1 MTDAT
6 INDAV
11 LKQLA
16 EFPDLGEELQQ
27 IALQRLTEA
36 GEIQAALERI
46 AGLEAALRDL
56 LSYVERNECQ
66 HEDTHRGG
74 AIWTICDGC
83 GMKWADDKGG
93 FRPYAESKPI
103 TDARAALAGE
113 AAPRLTDRQID
124 NVTRRQCGG
133 DLDLVLAY
141 RQFARAIEAKVRGE

>member
-1 MTDAT
+1 MLQT
-6 INDAV
+6 V
-11 LKQLA
+11 S
-16 EFPDLGEELQQ
+16 ELGQVQ
-27 IALQRLTEA
+27 S
-36 GEIQAALERI
+36 ALERI
-46 AGLEAALRDL
+46 AELEAALRDL

-113 AAPRLTDRQID
+113 AKEAPRLTDRQID

-133 DLDLVLAY
+133 DLDLLSAY
-141 RQFARAIEAKVRGE
+141 RQFARAIEAKVRGTT

>member
-1 MTDAT
+1 MTYAT
-6 INDAV
+6 KAAMLQTV
-11 LKQLA
+11 S
-16 EFPDLGEELQQ
+16 ELGQVQ
-27 IALQRLTEA
+27 S
-36 GEIQAALERI
+36 ALERI
-46 AGLEAALRDL
+46 ADLEAALRDL

>member
-11 LKQLA
+11 PKQLA

-36 GEIQAALERI
+36 GEIQAAMERI
-46 AGLEAALRDL
+46 ADLEAALRE
-56 LSYVERNECQ
+56 SITT
-66 HEDTHRGG
+66 HEQSIYALKGREHCGFLFG
-74 AIWTICDGC
+74 AIE
-83 GMKWADDKGG
+83 
-93 FRPYAESKPI
+93 R
-103 TDARAALAGE
+103 ARAALAGE

-124 NVTRRQCGG
+124 NVTRRQCGS

-141 RQFARAIEAKVRGE
+141 RQFARAIEAKVMGTP